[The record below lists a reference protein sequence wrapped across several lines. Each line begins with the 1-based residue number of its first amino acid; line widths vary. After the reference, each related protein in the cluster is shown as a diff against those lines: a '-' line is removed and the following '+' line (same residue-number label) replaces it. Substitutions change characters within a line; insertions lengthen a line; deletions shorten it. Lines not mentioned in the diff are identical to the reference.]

1 MPLKEIA
8 VGIFAAAMIAAAAA
22 PAAAQVLDATYRGTL
37 VCDRLPFIK
46 TKMREAIEVTIAGG
60 SVRYSEAVRLRS
72 TVAEPAPEQGT
83 GTLSG
88 RHIELQG
95 SWKHGDRQYDAK
107 YSGDFVRRSAKL
119 SGTQAW
125 TVGGRTVTRTCS
137 GAIKRPL
144 KAFLPRKKP

>member
-95 SWKHGDRQYDAK
+95 SWKHGYR
-107 YSGDFVRRSAKL
+107 
-119 SGTQAW
+119 
-125 TVGGRTVTRTCS
+125 
-137 GAIKRPL
+137 
-144 KAFLPRKKP
+144 